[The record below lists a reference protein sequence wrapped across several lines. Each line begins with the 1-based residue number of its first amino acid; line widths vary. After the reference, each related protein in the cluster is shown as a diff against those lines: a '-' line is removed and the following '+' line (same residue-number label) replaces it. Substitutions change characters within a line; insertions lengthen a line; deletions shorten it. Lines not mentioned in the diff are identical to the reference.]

1 MFESKPPPSAE
12 DIETSASRGPRGA
25 IALCAIAVAL
35 VIAIWFAFYLFA
47 FLPRGFTR

>member
-25 IALCAIAVAL
+25 IALCAIAVTL
-35 VIAIWFAFYLFA
+35 VIAMWFAFYLFA

>member
-12 DIETSASRGPRGA
+12 DVEVTASRGPGGA
-25 IALCAIAVAL
+25 IALCAIAVTL
-35 VIAIWFAFYLFA
+35 VMAIWVAFYLFA